1 MKKALK
7 SFYNFLIKLKRYH
20 ATHIMIIPSA
30 LFYFSTYSFL
40 WLPCFIDWDFVSPD
54 AAIFVW
60 AALIFYCFILFISL
74 IIAIMVTIII
84 LIREKFTKTK
94 ILVKSKF
101 LLENK
106 FYNFIFL
113 FIICQYF
120 LAIIFAFFRHMTFIF
135 YFISFLLFCSWIN
148 SFNSSN
154 VNSIGI

>member
-1 MKKALK
+1 MKEALK

-30 LFYFSTYSFL
+30 LFYFSTYSFWWL
-40 WLPCFIDWDFVSPD
+40 WCFSDWDYVFS
-54 AAIFVW
+54 AIWLYAWV
-60 AALIFYCFILFISL
+60 ALIIYCFILFISL
-74 IIAIMVTIII
+74 IIAIIVTIII
-84 LIREKFTKTK
+84 LIRGKITKTK
-94 ILVKSKF
+94 IFVQSKF